1 MLHPRHC
8 SGGQAGHLQPGRL
21 LQGAALARPGRAGP
35 RVASQGHPPLS
46 PGGALPRQVP
56 RDRQRHLLG
65 PAGLRQQLEAGLRPV
80 PGPEEQLELERLWVQ
95 LLSALELFQQ
105 DLRRAHHLS
114 QLFPLQGRGPQP
126 LRTGIAGRGGAGAAR
141 SWRRASRKGGR
152 ILGAEQAGA
161 GPGLEERVA
170 QVGAMLTEMETSLNI
185 PVWTVEATEAAW
197 AERSSAAEAEAEGVG
212 GEMPGGMEAPGHC
225 CTVS

>member
-1 MLHPRHC
+1 MASRAPVGECAAAH
-8 SGGQAGHLQPGRL
+8 
-21 LQGAALARPGRAGP
+21 AALGRVTARHR
-35 RVASQGHPPLS
+35 QL
-46 PGGALPRQVP
+46 AL
-56 RDRQRHLLG
+56 LLG
-65 PAGLRQQLEAGLRPV
+65 SAADCAQLREELQERGKEAQELGTGLRQQLEAGLRPV